1 MRWFVCICIS
11 LLIASTA
18 SARDKNRWRGLFV
31 GQGRAEA
38 HEVIYGLSEYH
49 SPWGES
55 AFFCADDRQ
64 AWESDDRNAW
74 QIKRIK
80 ARNPD
85 LPATPPYQCFANDD
99 HWSIWIKT
107 DNWILNKIDVDV
119 WFEDDVVVRIGVHR
133 YFYTAL

>member
-55 AFFCADDRQ
+55 AFFCAMMIAKLGSLMTVMLGR
-64 AWESDDRNAW
+64 
-74 QIKRIK
+74 
-80 ARNPD
+80 
-85 LPATPPYQCFANDD
+85 
-99 HWSIWIKT
+99 
-107 DNWILNKIDVDV
+107 
-119 WFEDDVVVRIGVHR
+119 
-133 YFYTAL
+133 